1 MQKELISVIIPIYNV
16 EEYLDRCIESVINQ
30 TYKDLEIILVDD
42 GSPDSCPKKCD
53 EWAKRDSR
61 IVVIHKKNGG
71 LSDARNAALDAMTG
85 EYVFFVDGDDMIA
98 LNAIDIVVNVASE
111 SDSDMVVSKKYTAFS
126 KDKSADMVSLDGV
139 QNVNSN
145 KALEIMLCE
154 TMRWEAW
161 GTLYKRELF
170 NDLRYPKGRIFEDIP
185 VTPVAVI
192 KSKSISFIDSLI
204 YYYYIREDSIM
215 RNNNT
220 VIKMDLY
227 YSVNDI
233 LKFFYEIKDKE
244 TKYNAISGIL
254 QELSSR
260 VHFANKDKKNN
271 YEFIRKSRELI
282 SKNIKSIVKSSKI
295 SMKSK
300 IFIFLVQLNV
310 SNLIWR

>member
-1 MQKELISVIIPIYNV
+1 M
-16 EEYLDRCIESVINQ
+16 
-30 TYKDLEIILVDD
+30 
-42 GSPDSCPKKCD
+42 
-53 EWAKRDSR
+53 
-61 IVVIHKKNGG
+61 
-71 LSDARNAALDAMTG
+71 
-85 EYVFFVDGDDMIA
+85 FFVDGDDMIA

-111 SDSDMVVSKKYTAFS
+111 SDSDMAVSKKYTAFS
-126 KDKSADMVSLDGV
+126 KNKSADMVSLDGV

-161 GTLYKRELF
+161 GTLYKKELF

-260 VHFANKDKKNN
+260 VHFANKNKKNN
-271 YEFIRKSRELI
+271 YEFIRKSRKLI
-282 SKNIKSIVKSSKI
+282 NRNIKYIIKSSKI
-295 SMKSK
+295 SLKSK
-300 IFIFLVQLNV
+300 MFIILVQLNV